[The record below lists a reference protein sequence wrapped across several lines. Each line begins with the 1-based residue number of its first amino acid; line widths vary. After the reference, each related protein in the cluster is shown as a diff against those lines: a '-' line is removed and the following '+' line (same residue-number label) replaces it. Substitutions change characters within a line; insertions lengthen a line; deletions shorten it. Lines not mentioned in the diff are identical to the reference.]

1 MAFAAVQ
8 FLFWRVF
15 MRLDYQCPPHLT
27 FTLDI
32 SKWTQLVTWSRQ
44 ALEWLDTNDS
54 VLDTVFIYP
63 YAATSCALVQYHTWA
78 RRGDLEALDTL
89 KKVKGTA
96 TRWERIAQPG
106 ASISGSELPMRTIH
120 ADFRARS
127 NEYPPKDLR
136 NNDSSIRGCPQ
147 NQPRWQ

>member
-32 SKWTQLVTWSRQ
+32 SKWTQLVIWSRQ
-44 ALEWLDTNDS
+44 ALEWLDANDS
-54 VLDTVFIYP
+54 MLDTVFIYP
-63 YAATSCALVQYHTWA
+63 YAATSCALIQYHTWA
-78 RRGDLEALDTL
+78 RRGDLEALETL

-96 TRWERIAQPG
+96 VRWERIAQPG
-106 ASISGSELPMRTIH
+106 MSILDFELRMRTIYAH
-120 ADFRARS
+120 FRVRS

-136 NNDSSIRGCPQ
+136 NHDSSIRSCT
-147 NQPRWQ
+147 